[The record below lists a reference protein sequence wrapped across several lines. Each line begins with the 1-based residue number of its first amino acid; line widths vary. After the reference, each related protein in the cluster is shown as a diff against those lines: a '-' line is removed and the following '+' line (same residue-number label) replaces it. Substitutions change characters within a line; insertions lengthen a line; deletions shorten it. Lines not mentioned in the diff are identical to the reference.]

1 MKFKKIIQRGQVLAL
16 YGVLIPL
23 LFLFVGV
30 GLDLGWY
37 YLNVSRLQ
45 NAADAAA
52 LAGAFELT
60 EKDKTMRDYFVD
72 GLTTEPSGV
81 RNDNYYSSFNIDTG
95 ETDENGNSIINKID
109 IAKKNGLSV
118 SELQQSKT
126 EALSYA
132 TQNLYDVT
140 TDKHS
145 TVSGTSKTIN
155 EWTNNKNVAFS
166 ATLFTRIL
174 DADREKLSDIAST
187 GFRYY
192 KVQLTEK
199 IDHLFMPGWFDPMD
213 ATVVAWAVI
222 KPRDLDLVKN
232 LNDLSGY
239 KTIQNVIY
247 QDNTKYNPE
256 AGYKGKWAHFQ
267 DEGVYYTAGDVN
279 RKEVVNIHN
288 DSRGTAAKSDRTQN
302 TWTVGGGNDNGT
314 NIDSLNLDFRVEYV
328 FKGTYNGYDFNNRK
342 NWNWDWDLRSDLP
355 EGITRT
361 AASAAK
367 NWTSTDK
374 AMDMRLITSFNFNYA
389 WTDRN
394 LNDLVPDV
402 LWTHIESDPLWFEYG
417 SSWNS
422 VHQIVLNAHESNT
435 AYTTINEQK
444 VYTERPF
451 VIFYDGPE
459 VYNANSTVRVSQP
472 VILNLYNDWNAILYM
487 PNSPVIINGNGHK
500 LTGFVVAK
508 EFRRLK
514 TAEDMEDEGYTKV
527 TDMYGK
533 KLFTKKLFT
542 EAEVDE
548 LVTTDRMKKI
558 DDKGNLKITGRIPVP
573 RHLILSI
580 NREQFAEYGYSN
592 LATFKVYGLSTYIA
606 ATYKEHFKKFRGIT
620 DDNLLTTVKFPTG
633 AWTYVNTEEAYT
645 VAKADLLTAPGTD
658 SGVTYIKVIDTADN
672 TEKYLD
678 KDKLP
683 YIKIRRNDLRPYVS
697 VYDLGN
703 KKNNGDGNYAGVTI
717 QDDSLSATGNNTNS
731 DVGLDSTNVKD
742 HRSVKTNP
750 FFDGTKEY
758 QNYLDGETISV
769 HEEHGYNYFM
779 FKSDEKKYAEPKLI
793 YEFRKVTDDE
803 GNVFYIKEKE
813 WTKDEA
819 AYYMEVL
826 PEGSYKTD
834 ANGDPV
840 LDSDGNYV
848 ESNPIIVDNWGDLQ
862 SVLIT
867 PQEVQTVET
876 ETQNTVL
883 EKEED
888 EKKEPSLK
896 DSELSKY
903 YNAYTRRTT
912 ESEDKISG
920 YPVKEQPGDPGR
932 TTDSGKYV
940 GMNGNRVKE
949 LYKVP
954 ALERVYYPSAKV
966 ENREIGFNLSSD
978 SCYSYFQIEELK
990 RANYTYLNVDELNER
1005 VDSRNP
1011 NKDKDAWN
1019 VKDMFFTTKRGKWI
1033 D

>member
-1 MKFKKIIQRGQVLAL
+1 MFQKVKRRGQVMTLYAL
-16 YGVLIPL
+16 LIPF

-60 EKDKTMRDYFVD
+60 EKDKTMRDYFVY

-81 RNDNYYSSFNIDTG
+81 KDENYYSSFNIDTG
-95 ETDENGNSIINKID
+95 EIDENGNSIINKVD
-109 IAKKNGLSV
+109 LAEKNGLSV

-126 EALSYA
+126 EAHSYA
-132 TQNLYDVT
+132 TQNLYDIN
-140 TDKHS
+140 KEHS
-145 TVSGTSKTIN
+145 TICGTSKTTN
-155 EWTNNKNVAFS
+155 EWTNNKDVAFS

-256 AGYKGKWAHFQ
+256 AGYKGTWAHFQ

-279 RKEVVNIHN
+279 RTEVVNIHN
-288 DSRGTAAKSDRTQN
+288 DLHTKNSKSDRTQN
-302 TWTVGGGNDNGT
+302 AYTGGGGNDNGT
-314 NIDSLNLDFRVEYV
+314 NIDSINLDFRVEYN
-328 FKGTYNGYDFNNRK
+328 FSSKFAGT
-342 NWNWDWDLRSDLP
+342 DWDLRSALP
-355 EGITRT
+355 NSVTKS
-361 AASAAK
+361 AASSAK
-367 NWTSTDK
+367 NWTDK
-374 AMDMRLITSFNFNYA
+374 AADMRLITSFNFNYA

-394 LNDLVPDV
+394 LNDLVPDI

-435 AYTTINEQK
+435 AYTTISEQK
-444 VYTERPF
+444 VYTQRPF
-451 VIFYDGPE
+451 VIFYTGPE

-542 EAEVDE
+542 EAKVDE

-558 DDKGNLKITGRIPVP
+558 DDKGNLKITERIPVP

-758 QNYLDGETISV
+758 QNYLDGKTISV
-769 HEEHGYNYFM
+769 YEEHGYNYFM
-779 FKSDEKKYAEPKLI
+779 FKSDEKKYGEPQVI
-793 YEFRKVTDDE
+793 HEFRKVTDDE
-803 GNVFYIKEKE
+803 GNVFYIEEKE
-813 WTKDEA
+813 WTKNEA

-862 SVLIT
+862 SVPIT
-867 PQEVQTVET
+867 PSGILNIET
-876 ETQNTVL
+876 
-883 EKEED
+883 
-888 EKKEPSLK
+888 
-896 DSELSKY
+896 
-903 YNAYTRRTT
+903 TT
-912 ESEDKISG
+912 ENNAAESKAE
-920 YPVKEQPGDPGR
+920 
-932 TTDSGKYV
+932 
-940 GMNGNRVKE
+940 
-949 LYKVP
+949 
-954 ALERVYYPSAKV
+954 
-966 ENREIGFNLSSD
+966 
-978 SCYSYFQIEELK
+978 YSPRKPDIV
-990 RANYTYLNVDELNER
+990 T
-1005 VDSRNP
+1005 P
-1011 NKDKDAWN
+1011 
-1019 VKDMFFTTKRGKWI
+1019 MT
-1033 D
+1033 